1 MDRGAEE
8 SSTMKLL
15 KKDVHMRSILSVI
28 RKQIPYAKI
37 LRYPRD
43 K

>member
-1 MDRGAEE
+1 MDHGAGE

-15 KKDVHMRSILSVI
+15 KKDVRMGSILSVI
-28 RKQIPYAKI
+28 RKQISYAKI
-37 LRYPRD
+37 LRYPSI